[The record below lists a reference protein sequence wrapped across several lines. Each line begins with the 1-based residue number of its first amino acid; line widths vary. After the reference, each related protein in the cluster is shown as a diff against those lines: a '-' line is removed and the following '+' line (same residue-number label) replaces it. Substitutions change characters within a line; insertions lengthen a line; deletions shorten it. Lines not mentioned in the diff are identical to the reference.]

1 MGKPVIPPEFSD
13 RKWRLNNLYLIRDKS
28 GHRVKFQMNMAQEI
42 LYEEMSWRNIILKA
56 RQLGFSTFIDIFI
69 LDQCLWNRDI
79 KAGIIAHHIDDA
91 KAIYDDKIKFPYDN
105 LNPAVKQLLGPVK
118 TDRTDQIEFNNGS
131 SIRVSTSFRSGTLQ
145 CVTGDTEI
153 VCKDGRI
160 KPIQEISVGDL
171 VLNDKG
177 GYQKVGSLICN
188 KREHELLDVSTF
200 GHYNDLHITE
210 NHRVLTRE
218 KKTGKPTWKE
228 AGDLKR
234 GDYIAYPLR
243 EISNKCRD
251 GNMAFGPSKWVYTNG
266 RRSHAVGDRVR
277 PSFTMG
283 WLAGFYLAEGSIR
296 SRHGKPPTDVT
307 FSIHREETPKLLEA
321 LESIASHMDE
331 KIKGELVN
339 VYDYSGSLTTA
350 VVVNSKKFAHHLSDR
365 FGMGED
371 KFIPDSV
378 WNLGEEY
385 CKGLIKGYVDGDG
398 SEKNVNQIQVTSAR
412 RQLITQLKMLLLSLR
427 YGYPTI
433 YYKPAG
439 NHYGRDCK
447 ESWVLC
453 LNGAGNW
460 KFREK
465 FGMPM
470 PDVPDTWA
478 SRWRV
483 EHGRRPEGKKRWRRG
498 KKHYWAQV
506 TSVKPSE
513 REDEYVYDIALEESP
528 HSYVTTTGIV
538 HNCLHVSE
546 LGKIAAKYPD
556 KAREI
561 RTGAFEAVAQDQMI
575 FVESTAEGA
584 EGMFFE
590 MCEDSRKLKD
600 AGKKINPLD
609 FKFHFFAWHED
620 PDYVADPSNV
630 IFTTDLKRY
639 FENLDV
645 RGIKLSLEQMAWYVQ
660 KLASLGDDMT
670 REYPSYPQEAF
681 QASVEGAYY
690 EKEMTTI
697 RREGR
702 ICQVPYD
709 PAYPVNTFW
718 DLGMDDSMTIW
729 FHQKIRAQHR
739 LIDYLECHGEGFEYY
754 ARELKEKKYNYETH
768 YMPHDASV
776 RELGANARTRKQ
788 SAELV
793 GIRPINVVERPRN
806 TEALLA
812 QIEQTRSFLRTCWI
826 DEEKCAKGIVHL
838 DKYRKEWDDRLGA
851 YKRTPRHDQSCH
863 GADGLRTGAV
873 GYVEYVEYAEDDL
886 IPEAFDD

>member
-13 RKWRLNNLYLIRDKS
+13 RKWRLNNLYLIRDKN
-28 GHRVKFQMNMAQEI
+28 GQRVKFQMNRAQEI

-56 RQLGFSTFIDIFI
+56 RQLGFSTFIDVFI

-105 LNPAVKQLLGPVK
+105 LAPAVKQLLGPVK
-118 TDRTDQIEFNNGS
+118 TDRTDQIEFQNGS

-145 CVTGDTEI
+145 I
-153 VCKDGRI
+153 
-160 KPIQEISVGDL
+160 
-171 VLNDKG
+171 
-177 GYQKVGSLICN
+177 
-188 KREHELLDVSTF
+188 
-200 GHYNDLHITE
+200 
-210 NHRVLTRE
+210 
-218 KKTGKPTWKE
+218 
-228 AGDLKR
+228 
-234 GDYIAYPLR
+234 
-243 EISNKCRD
+243 
-251 GNMAFGPSKWVYTNG
+251 
-266 RRSHAVGDRVR
+266 
-277 PSFTMG
+277 
-283 WLAGFYLAEGSIR
+283 
-296 SRHGKPPTDVT
+296 
-307 FSIHREETPKLLEA
+307 
-321 LESIASHMDE
+321 
-331 KIKGELVN
+331 
-339 VYDYSGSLTTA
+339 
-350 VVVNSKKFAHHLSDR
+350 
-365 FGMGED
+365 
-371 KFIPDSV
+371 
-378 WNLGEEY
+378 
-385 CKGLIKGYVDGDG
+385 
-398 SEKNVNQIQVTSAR
+398 
-412 RQLITQLKMLLLSLR
+412 
-427 YGYPTI
+427 
-433 YYKPAG
+433 
-439 NHYGRDCK
+439 
-447 ESWVLC
+447 
-453 LNGAGNW
+453 
-460 KFREK
+460 
-465 FGMPM
+465 
-470 PDVPDTWA
+470 
-478 SRWRV
+478 
-483 EHGRRPEGKKRWRRG
+483 
-498 KKHYWAQV
+498 
-506 TSVKPSE
+506 
-513 REDEYVYDIALEESP
+513 
-528 HSYVTTTGIV
+528 
-538 HNCLHVSE
+538 LHVSE

-590 MCEDSRKLKD
+590 MCEDSRKLKE

-660 KLASLGDDMT
+660 KLGSLGDDMT

-739 LIDYLECHGEGFEYY
+739 LINYLECHGEGFEYY